1 MSEKEMNRPIIVITD
16 ADYYAPGFVEEKMPR
31 LLAWGEI
38 RLVQTKDEAELI
50 EALSKADVAVIRR
63 VRMTREVFAAC
74 PRLLG
79 VAKMGAGVEKI
90 DIPAA
95 TEHRVIVANSPVV
108 TIAVAEAALLLMMTL
123 TKPLL
128 VMIEK
133 ARKGEPPP
141 PEARGTELYGKTL
154 GIVGFG
160 RIGFHLGKIAQ
171 GMGMTVLVHDPYVSE
186 APGFNLLD
194 LPDLLR
200 RSDFVSLNCPVTPE
214 THHLIGE
221 QELRLMKPT
230 AYLINTSRGG
240 VVNEAA
246 LVKALKKGW
255 LRGVGLD
262 VVENEPVSPDNPL
275 FNFPNV
281 VITPHALARTWES
294 MDKVVVTIQ
303 DAVDEILQG
312 GMPEYALN
320 PSIERKPSPY
330 AK

>member
-1 MSEKEMNRPIIVITD
+1 
-16 ADYYAPGFVEEKMPR
+16 
-31 LLAWGEI
+31 
-38 RLVQTKDEAELI
+38 
-50 EALSKADVAVIRR
+50 
-63 VRMTREVFAAC
+63 
-74 PRLLG
+74 
-79 VAKMGAGVEKI
+79 
-90 DIPAA
+90 
-95 TEHRVIVANSPVV
+95 
-108 TIAVAEAALLLMMTL
+108 
-123 TKPLL
+123 
-128 VMIEK
+128 
-133 ARKGEPPP
+133 
-141 PEARGTELYGKTL
+141 
-154 GIVGFG
+154 
-160 RIGFHLGKIAQ
+160 
-171 GMGMTVLVHDPYVSE
+171 
-186 APGFNLLD
+186 
-194 LPDLLR
+194 
-200 RSDFVSLNCPVTPE
+200 
-214 THHLIGE
+214 
-221 QELRLMKPT
+221 MKPT